1 MINPIDKQTAL
12 AETPKPKNSWIEL
25 NENERIKLVEKC
37 LYINESYKDFLVIS
51 ALDDGQVILKIETS
65 IPASKR
71 GILLL
76 DCEDNLKKTID
87 RGITIWLEP
96 VGDKSKLRNL
106 RGVEIKMGKLI

>member
-1 MINPIDKQTAL
+1 MTNPIDKETAF
-12 AETPKPKNSWIEL
+12 AETPTPQNSWKSL
-25 NENERIKLVEKC
+25 NEYERIKLVENC
-37 LYINESYKDFLVIS
+37 LSKDESYKDFIVIN
-51 ALDDGQVILKIETS
+51 ALDDGQVILKIETG
-65 IPASKR
+65 IPANKR
-71 GILLL
+71 GTLLL